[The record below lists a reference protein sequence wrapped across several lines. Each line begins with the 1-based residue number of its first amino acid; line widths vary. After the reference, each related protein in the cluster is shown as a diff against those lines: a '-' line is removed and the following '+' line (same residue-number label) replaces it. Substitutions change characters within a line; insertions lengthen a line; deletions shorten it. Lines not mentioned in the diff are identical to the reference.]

1 MLTLLAQAH
10 VHFFG
15 LSGLIGFL
23 IGLIVFILVGVI
35 LWKIFTLLLAMVPV
49 GESWKTIILLILALI
64 FVLVFLQTVGIWTW
78 VA

>member
-1 MLTLLAQAH
+1 MLTLAQAH

-35 LWKIFTLLLAMVPV
+35 LWKIFTLLLAMVPID
-49 GESWKTIILLILALI
+49 GNWKTIIFLILALI
-64 FVLVFLQTVGIWTW
+64 FVLVFLQTTGVW
-78 VA
+78 VWAS